1 MTAGLPDSFSRL
13 EFKRS
18 MLPYR
23 LLAFAGSV
31 VIPSMVL
38 KAAEAIVPG
47 TLSAHPDV
55 ALVAWCLMAA
65 GCLFV
70 FSALRARVDF
80 EKSIIIV
87 EPDGVTISDFVTK
100 TWSWASVS
108 KIKFY
113 ESGRFKENKSV
124 VFHMIAGGK
133 EAINLR
139 PVVGTTGRQLYDTMK
154 AYHRKFGPQPDPA
167 TGGSSYDS
175 TLWTGLDD
183 E

>member
-47 TLSAHPDV
+47 SLSVHHHF

-70 FSALRARVDF
+70 FSRLRARVDF
-80 EKSIIIV
+80 EKPIVIV
-87 EPDGVTISDFVTK
+87 EPGGVTISDFVTK

-113 ESGRFKENKSV
+113 ESGQLKESKV
-124 VFHMIAGGK
+124 LVFHLVAGGS
-133 EAINLR
+133 ETISLR
-139 PVVGTTGRQLYDTMK
+139 PMVGTTGRQLFDKMR
-154 AYHRKFGPQPDPA
+154 AYHRKFGPQPDRA
-167 TGGSSYDS
+167 TGGSSFNS
-175 TLWTGLDD
+175 ASWTGLDD